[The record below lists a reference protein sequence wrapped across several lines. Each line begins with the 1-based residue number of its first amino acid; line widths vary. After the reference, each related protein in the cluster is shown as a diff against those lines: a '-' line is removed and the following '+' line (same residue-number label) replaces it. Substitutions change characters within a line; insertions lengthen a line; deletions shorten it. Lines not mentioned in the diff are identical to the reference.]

1 MPVDL
6 DIKAKPQ
13 VKVPEIPNLIKRPKT
28 DVASRVPVVSDA
40 QYNDMSPLERE
51 MIFKNNF
58 GFFDKFYGP
67 EKQLRE
73 QYQQA
78 MRHEIQND
86 LSNQIQE
93 K

>member
-1 MPVDL
+1 M
-6 DIKAKPQ
+6 AT
-13 VKVPEIPNLIKRPKT
+13 RP
-28 DVASRVPVVSDA
+28 PVVSDA
-40 QYNDMSPLERE
+40 QFNEMNPAQRE
-51 MIFKNNF
+51 EIFKNNF

-86 LSNQIQE
+86 LSGQIQE
-93 K
+93 KQMAKAN